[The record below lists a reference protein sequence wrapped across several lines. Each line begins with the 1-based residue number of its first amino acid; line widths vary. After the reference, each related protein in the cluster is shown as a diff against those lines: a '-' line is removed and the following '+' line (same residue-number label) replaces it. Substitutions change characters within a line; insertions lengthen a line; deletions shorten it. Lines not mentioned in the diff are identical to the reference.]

1 MPAIRSL
8 PPGVVNR
15 IAAGEVVERPA
26 SAVKEL
32 IENAIDAGASR
43 IGVELCGGGRALIAV
58 TDDGIGM
65 APGELG
71 LAIERH
77 ATSKLDDDDLIR
89 ITMLGFRGEAL
100 AALAEV
106 SRLKIVSRPRGQASA
121 FALAVEAGRATA
133 PAPAAGACGTRVEV
147 RDLFFATPARL
158 KFLKSERA
166 EQLAAREVVERLA
179 MAYPAVAFS
188 LHLDGRRALAL
199 EASAG
204 DLFDQTRERLRQ
216 VMGRAFADDAP
227 VLDAE
232 RAGVRLLG
240 LVGLP
245 EASRNSAASSICSSI
260 AARSRTAF

>member
-43 IGVELCGGGRALIAV
+43 IAVELGAGGRALIAV

-65 APGELG
+65 APDELG

-100 AALAEV
+100 AALAAV
-106 SRLKIVSRPRGQASA
+106 SRLRIVSRPVGQTSA
-121 FALAVEAGRATA
+121 FALVAEAGRAM
-133 PAPAAGACGTRVEV
+133 P
-147 RDLFFATPARL
+147 
-158 KFLKSERA
+158 
-166 EQLAAREVVERLA
+166 
-179 MAYPAVAFS
+179 
-188 LHLDGRRALAL
+188 
-199 EASAG
+199 
-204 DLFDQTRERLRQ
+204 
-216 VMGRAFADDAP
+216 
-227 VLDAE
+227 
-232 RAGVRLLG
+232 
-240 LVGLP
+240 
-245 EASRNSAASSICSSI
+245 
-260 AARSRTAF
+260 